1 MADVGDFIE
10 RPNESDHGRVG
21 VRRAD
26 LTDAAAIAAVH
37 VASWEDAYRGM
48 VPGKEIDRRTVAWRT
63 TMWQEVIAGTG
74 DPFDGSRPWA
84 AVAVRDGAT
93 IGLVSLGA
101 PRRATATPSTPSTA
115 RTAEI
120 TALYVTPASWRA
132 GAGTALMRAALT
144 EAAERGC
151 ADVTLWVLEP
161 NLRARAFYE
170 RHGFA
175 DDGGRQ
181 TDREGWPVEIRM
193 RRVL

>member
-10 RPNESDHGRVG
+10 RRNQSDHGPVG

-37 VASWEDAYRGM
+37 VSSWKGAYRGM
-48 VPGKEIDRRTVAWRT
+48 VPDQEIDRRTVAWRT
-63 TMWQEVIAGTG
+63 TMWEEVIAGTG
-74 DPFDGSRPWA
+74 DPIDGSRPWV
-84 AVAVRDGAT
+84 AVAERDGAT
-93 IGLVSLGA
+93 IGLVSLGV
-101 PRRATATPSTPSTA
+101 PRRATTTPSTA

-132 GAGTALMRAALT
+132 GAGTALMRAALA
-144 EAAERGC
+144 EASERGC
-151 ADVTLWVLEP
+151 TEVTLWVLEP

-170 RHGFA
+170 RWAFA

-181 TDREGWPVEIRM
+181 TDREGWPVELRM
-193 RRVL
+193 RRPL